1 MVMVILK
8 EKQNEAPTIA
18 EGLDLNQFPFDLR
31 LTVQLFVHRSTQ
43 KDPKV
48 IKISFSRET
57 SV

>member
-18 EGLDLNQFPFDLR
+18 EGLILNQFPFDLR
-31 LTVQLFVHRSTQ
+31 LTVQLFVHRSTW
-43 KDPKV
+43 KDSK
-48 IKISFSRET
+48 ET